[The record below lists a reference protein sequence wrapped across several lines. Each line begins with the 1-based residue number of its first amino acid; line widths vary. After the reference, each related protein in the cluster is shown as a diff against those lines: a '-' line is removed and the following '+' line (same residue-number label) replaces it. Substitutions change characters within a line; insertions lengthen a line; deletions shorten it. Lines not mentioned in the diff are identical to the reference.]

1 MKISNTLT
9 IRPATLDDVLPL
21 AELSHATVLEL
32 YPDIIGREAVE
43 GYVASGAVLAYYTE
57 RNAWCWVAEMDG
69 KPVGACALRD
79 NTIDLMM
86 VTLDL
91 QRAGIG
97 AELLADGEARLFAEH
112 DRITLD
118 SFRHNKQAVG
128 FYAKHGW
135 SVDHEFVDEEHG
147 IEMICMFKLKD

>member
-97 AELLADGEARLFAEH
+97 AELLSDGEKRLFAAYS
-112 DRITLD
+112 RITLD
-118 SFRHNKQAVG
+118 SFRHNKQAVD

-135 SVDHEFVDEEHG
+135 RVDHEFVDEAYG
-147 IEMICMFKLKD
+147 IEMVRMFKLKD

>member
-1 MKISNTLT
+1 MKTSKTLT
-9 IRPATLDDVLPL
+9 IRPATLDDVEPL
-21 AELSHATVLEL
+21 ADLSHSTVLVL

-43 GYVASGAVLAYYTE
+43 GYVASGAVPAFYTE
-57 RNAWCWVAEMDG
+57 RNAWCQVAVIDN

-79 NTIDLMM
+79 NAIDLMM

-97 AELLADGEARLFAEH
+97 ARLLEDGEAILFAEH
-112 DRITLD
+112 SRITLD
-118 SFRHNKQAVG
+118 SFRHNEQAVN

-135 SVDHEFVDEEHG
+135 KVDHEFIDEEYG
-147 IEMICMFKLKD
+147 IEMVRMFKLKS